1 MGWPV
6 LETMVLEATGSKA
19 LSMYHDISTITG
31 EEGVLF
37 SLTEAHLFRAAKKT

>member
-19 LSMYHDISTITG
+19 LSMHHDVSTITG
-31 EEGVLF
+31 EEVELL
-37 SLTEAHLFRAAKKT
+37 SLAEAPLFRAAKKT